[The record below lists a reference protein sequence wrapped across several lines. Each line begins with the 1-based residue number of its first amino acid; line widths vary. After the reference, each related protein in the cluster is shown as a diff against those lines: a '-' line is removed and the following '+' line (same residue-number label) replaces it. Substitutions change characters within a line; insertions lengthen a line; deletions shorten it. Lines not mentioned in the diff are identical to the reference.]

1 MKTDGAALEVTFPGL
16 SMGIFS
22 GDLRFTAYRGT
33 NLLRMDALATT
44 KEEWIAYKYE
54 AGLKGFSTD
63 LTPRVVVARH
73 RRPCRSSTQF
83 GGVVHK
89 TIAPVKAQNRV
100 LVAEGKGAS
109 LATFTPPHTFF
120 FTREVD
126 TNLGYVWYRK
136 DSATTFGFGIRQADA
151 RGGCRSTSTTSR
163 CSTRRRARCSSMGV
177 YFYASPDPA
186 EGDAPGGASRS
197 RTATS
202 SSRCPA
208 TRRS

>member
-1 MKTDGAALEVTFPGL
+1 M
-16 SMGIFS
+16 
-22 GDLRFTAYRGT
+22 
-33 NLLRMDALATT
+33 
-44 KEEWIAYKYE
+44 
-54 AGLKGFSTD
+54 
-63 LTPRVVVARH
+63 
-73 RRPCRSSTQF
+73 
-83 GGVVHK
+83 
-89 TIAPVKAQNRV
+89 

-136 DSATTFGFGIRQADA
+136 DSATTFGIGIRQADGEEVA
-151 RGGCRSTSTTSR
+151 QYVDNFALFNAPPGTVQK
-163 CSTRRRARCSSMGV
+163 MGV
-177 YFYASPDPA
+177 YFYASPDRPKA
-186 EGDAPGGASRS
+186 RGRRCCAS